1 MDRLYSIS
9 LSTKTN
15 YYVVCLCENGIEYK
29 TEVFWGKGLK
39 SLFGEVSE
47 NYNFYL
53 EKAKAN
59 AYSDKVARENAYN
72 TEPLVEF
79 EGDTLTVTKAATL
92 WQYYAAENNPKA
104 EELTVKISAAK
115 EKIREKYPK

>member
-9 LSTKTN
+9 SSSKKN
-15 YYVVCLCENGIEYK
+15 YFAVFLYDDNIEYK
-29 TEVFWGKGLK
+29 TEVFWDKGLK
-39 SLFGEVSE
+39 SLFDEVSE

-53 EKAKAN
+53 GKAKAN

-79 EGDTLTVTKAATL
+79 DGKTLTVTEAATL
-92 WQYYAAENNPKA
+92 WQYYAAENNAKA
-104 EELTVKISAAK
+104 NELTFKISAAK
-115 EKIREKYPK
+115 EKIREKYPE

>member
-9 LSTKTN
+9 LSSKNN
-15 YYVVCLCENGIEYK
+15 YFVVFLYDDSIEYK
-29 TEVFWGKGLK
+29 TEVFWDKGLK
-39 SLFGEVSE
+39 SLFDEVSE

-53 EKAKAN
+53 GKAKAN

-79 EGDTLTVTKAATL
+79 DGETLTVTEAATL
-92 WQYYAAENNPKA
+92 WQYYAAENNAKA
-104 EELTVKISAAK
+104 DELTFKISAAK
-115 EKIREKYPK
+115 KKIREKYPE